1 MIPWL
6 FLAVAVATAALAA
19 FALVAWLRQG
29 RLGVAGRL
37 DEVLAAHGAARCL
50 ASTALLRR
58 LAASGRQTAI
68 LAAVDALELPLLQA
82 LPDCPPSAKAGL
94 ADALEACA
102 RVTANRAAAK
112 RLMALRNALLG

>member
-1 MIPWL
+1 MADLPL
-6 FLAVAVATAALAA
+6 
-19 FALVAWLRQG
+19 
-29 RLGVAGRL
+29 
-37 DEVLAAHGAARCL
+37 
-50 ASTALLRR
+50 
-58 LAASGRQTAI
+58 
-68 LAAVDALELPLLQA
+68 AVDALELPLLQA